1 MKKNIIETLRY
12 FSARIA
18 HKNIFYLSLISF
30 LTSFIFSSLHY
41 SRIYYGNSISWI
53 GWIVALL
60 ALLYSFIPAHLD
72 VKQMFRSISRPDLL
86 LFAFVAGLYFI
97 SHLLNYSHAP
107 WNINGLFDDAA
118 WDIYFAKNHVFNN
131 TPFQA
136 AFFDNVGY
144 ISREVVFHYY
154 ISIFFVL
161 FGYNLLVF
169 NISLLLLGFVTVLFT
184 TLIVHKL
191 FNNIAVTLIS
201 AVVINFLPL
210 HFMHIFVGHRYAI
223 STPLMVISLY
233 YLYTSFSRNSYFR
246 ISVSAIFAALTL
258 GSAIMGK
265 QYLYGLALSVICVF
279 LCNNRHWIT
288 KEKISIGIAWL
299 VGFIIAATPLIVYI
313 IFNNPS
319 YAIRES
325 SLIKEFL
332 EKYKSGG
339 LIALQPYLDWT
350 FEVFFAKHTYRRW
363 FLPDF
368 PTIPLAYYVF
378 ILPGLFLAFTKK
390 RFEIIFLSVL
400 PVLGAFISG
409 AFDFRVLLA
418 APIWVICM
426 AFTINYLFK
435 KRIYSA
441 ITIGLIFLSFGL
453 FSSIKYIWT
462 VSKNPNY
469 FYLLPHKDVAV
480 SRLVQDIVL
489 GVKNPTSDMKWDE
502 FNRKI
507 DISTVD
513 YDTFVS
519 PTSAYAIMHLYLQ
532 NFNDKKILSFIA
544 QGTQQLSTP
553 EEIFNYNFNA
563 INNYI
568 SSDKDLKLVWEISDK
583 TTDILK
589 IFQRYNKYGKDE
601 ILSDTSDGNHFSLY
615 ILTIKNKNINAFKEE
630 LIEQVNA
637 TDGNLLEK

>member
-1 MKKNIIETLRY
+1 MTDYDKVEQVKTLLQNLLDQMGVPAQVE
-12 FSARIA
+12 FED
-18 HKNIFYLSLISF
+18 SLIK
-30 LTSFIFSSLHY
+30 
-41 SRIYYGNSISWI
+41 G
-53 GWIVALL
+53 
-60 ALLYSFIPAHLD
+60 
-72 VKQMFRSISRPDLL
+72 
-86 LFAFVAGLYFI
+86 
-97 SHLLNYSHAP
+97 
-107 WNINGLFDDAA
+107 
-118 WDIYFAKNHVFNN
+118 
-131 TPFQA
+131 
-136 AFFDNVGY
+136 
-144 ISREVVFHYY
+144 
-154 ISIFFVL
+154 
-161 FGYNLLVF
+161 LVF

-246 ISVSAIFAALTL
+246 VSVSAIFAALTL

-299 VGFIIAATPLIVYI
+299 VGFIIAASPLIVYI

-426 AFTINYLFK
+426 AFSINSLFVNK
-435 KRIYSA
+435 ISTLLKYRPFVVI
-441 ITIGLIFLSFGL
+441 IGLSCLSFGL
-453 FSSIKYIWT
+453 FPSIKYIWR

-469 FYLLPHKDVAV
+469 FHLLPHKDVAV
-480 SRLVQDIVL
+480 SRLVQDTVL

-507 DISTVD
+507 DISMVD

-519 PTSAYAIMHLYLQ
+519 PASAYAIMHLYLQ
-532 NFNDKKILSFIA
+532 NFNDKKILSFID

-553 EEIFNYNFNA
+553 IEMLNYHINA
-563 INNYI
+563 IINYI
-568 SSDKDLKLVWEISDK
+568 PSDKDLKLVWEMSDK
-583 TTDILK
+583 TTGIIN
-589 IFQRYNKYGKDE
+589 IFRRYNKYGKDE
-601 ILSDTSDGNHFSLY
+601 TLSDISDGNYFSLY
-615 ILTIKNKNINAFKEE
+615 ILTIKNENINDFKEE
-630 LIEQVNA
+630 LIRQVNMA
-637 TDGNLLEK
+637 NGNLLE

>member
-1 MKKNIIETLRY
+1 MSFLIIFKEIY
-12 FSARIA
+12 FLKGVK
-18 HKNIFYLSLISF
+18 HKNIFYLSLISI
-30 LTSFIFSSLHY
+30 LISFIFSSLHY

-53 GWIVALL
+53 SWIIALL
-60 ALLYSFIPAHLD
+60 ALLYSFMPTHFDIKRML
-72 VKQMFRSISRPDLL
+72 RSISKSDLL
-86 LFAFVAGLYFI
+86 IFAFVVGLYFI
-97 SHLLNYSHAP
+97 SHLFNYSHAP

-118 WDIYFAKNHVFNN
+118 WDIYFAKNHIFNN

-169 NISLLLLGFVTVLFT
+169 NVSLLLLGFVTVLFT
-184 TLIVHKL
+184 TLIIHKL
-191 FNNIAVTLIS
+191 FNNTAVTLIS

-210 HFMHIFVGHRYAI
+210 QFMHIFVGHRYAI
-223 STPLMVISLY
+223 STPLMVVSLY
-233 YLYTSFSRNSYFR
+233 FLYSSFSNNSYLKA
-246 ISVSAIFAALTL
+246 SVSAIFAALCL
-258 GSAIMGK
+258 GGAIMGK
-265 QYLYGLALSVICVF
+265 QYLYGLALGGICVF
-279 LCNNRHWIT
+279 LFNNRQRIT
-288 KEKISIGIAWL
+288 KEKVSIGIAWL
-299 VGFIIAATPLIVYI
+299 ISFIIAATPLVVYI
-313 IFNNPS
+313 IFNNS
-319 YAIRES
+319 QYTTRES
-325 SLIKEFL
+325 SLIKEFF
-332 EKYKSGG
+332 EKYKGGG
-339 LIALQPYLDWT
+339 LTALQPYLDWT

-368 PTIPLAYYVF
+368 PLIPLAYYIL
-378 ILPGLFLAFTKK
+378 ILPGLFLAFIKK

-409 AFDFRVLLA
+409 AFDYRVLFA
-418 APIWVICM
+418 APIWIICM

-453 FSSIKYIWT
+453 FGSIKYIWT

-480 SRLVQDIVL
+480 SRLVQDIVS
-489 GVKNPTSDMKWDE
+489 GVKNPTSRIKWNE

-507 DISTVD
+507 DMTLVD
-513 YDTFVS
+513 YDTLVC
-519 PTSAYAIMHLYLQ
+519 PAGAYAIIHLYLQ
-532 NFNDKKILSFIA
+532 GFDDKKILSFID

-553 EEIFNYNFNA
+553 EEIFNYNLNA
-563 INNYI
+563 ITNYI
-568 SSDKDLKLVWEISDK
+568 PSDKNLKLVWEMSDK
-583 TTDILK
+583 TTGIIN

-601 ILSDTSDGNHFSLY
+601 ILSDTSDGNRFSLY
-615 ILTIKNKNINAFKEE
+615 ILTITNKNINTFKKE
-630 LIEQVNA
+630 LVGQVNA
-637 TDGNLLEK
+637 ANGNLLE